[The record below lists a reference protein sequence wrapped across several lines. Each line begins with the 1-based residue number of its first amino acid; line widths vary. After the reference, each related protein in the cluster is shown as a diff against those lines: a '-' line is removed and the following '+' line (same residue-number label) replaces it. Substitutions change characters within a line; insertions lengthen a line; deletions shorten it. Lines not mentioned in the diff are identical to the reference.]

1 MQHYKGQLSTYGL
14 STCRKISFVAL
25 LGTRVLPPRVT
36 IRSCLERM
44 ELKEKKERS
53 KLTPYEYHLLINEN
67 IHFSA
72 YAFFYTSHLCLCIL
86 EIFKVIEFLDCHNCN
101 PLTWKLKIADSR
113 SIIFFWKS
121 VSWSSIF
128 LRFRNF
134 TCNRSE
140 ELATQLC
147 LRLLHQRDQRTVAS
161 FTPVRLRSFIHRC
174 ELRKSYS
181 ISSLSSWKT
190 LLPTR
195 GTRQHYHSL
204 WMKASNLVSAHSS
217 SFFVPPPST
226 TILRSFF

>member
-113 SIIFFWKS
+113 SNNFLLKVSKLIINF
-121 VSWSSIF
+121 SSF
-128 LRFRNF
+128 QKFHVQ
-134 TCNRSE
+134 SE
-140 ELATQLC
+140 W
-147 LRLLHQRDQRTVAS
+147 RTGN
-161 FTPVRLRSFIHRC
+161 TI
-174 ELRKSYS
+174 
-181 ISSLSSWKT
+181 
-190 LLPTR
+190 
-195 GTRQHYHSL
+195 
-204 WMKASNLVSAHSS
+204 MSAASS
-217 SFFVPPPST
+217 STRSADGGIVYTCTASKLHT
-226 TILRSFF
+226 SLRIA